1 MDRLYRSLE
10 EARQAF
16 DAYARIEPR
25 LDELWQQCRDAAPP
39 VNTSDDDDVFDV
51 DDFDVD
57 VAATGLPDD
66 GWCAED
72 FFFDHVK
79 SELMLLVGVYR
90 RTGPAELQ
98 TTKAYDAVY
107 RLLLEWALHRP
118 CACCAAGAGDDHVG
132 DSAAVSG

>member
-1 MDRLYRSLE
+1 MDRLYRSLD

-16 DAYARIEPR
+16 DAYVRIEPR
-25 LDELWQQCRDAAPP
+25 LAELWEQCREAAPP
-39 VNTSDDDDVFDV
+39 VHTSDADDVYDV
-51 DDFDVD
+51 DAFDID
-57 VAATGLPDD
+57 DTATDKPDA

-72 FFFDHVK
+72 FFFDEVK

-107 RLLLEWALHRP
+107 ELLLQWALNRS
-118 CACCAAGAGDDHVG
+118 CTCCAEHVDTGDDRRV
-132 DSAAVSG
+132 AP